1 MNRPTA
7 QTFGNDVSLL
17 WLLKNSKTVYRSVL
31 AAAEADT
38 SGGGLTTAEQAMNDY
53 AELQSLVLETANTL
67 EANLQQYA
75 IDLTSSLMADS
86 SEYGIFKQDVY
97 TRISANARNI
107 TENSTLL
114 ETLENAQIEY
124 LNLIN
129 GQIRRGFIAD
139 PDHPGQYLYGIA
151 ISQDMAFT
159 DQSKEYTDGHTY
171 YGIAADQTF
180 GLYTST
186 GWQYWINGSKA
197 GWFDSSD
204 GKLHVAQ
211 EEVKGDITMG
221 NWQMTDS
228 DGFGIKYIGG

>member
-1 MNRPTA
+1 MANRPTA
-7 QTFGNDVSLL
+7 QTFNNDVSLL

-53 AELQSLVLETANTL
+53 AELQSLVLETSETL
-67 EANLQQYA
+67 EAAMQQYVLD
-75 IDLTSSLMADS
+75 ITSHLVSD
-86 SEYGIFKQDVY
+86 SEYGTFTQDVY
-97 TRISANARNI
+97 TQIEANALSI
-107 TENSTLL
+107 TENSTRL
-114 ETLENAQIEY
+114 ETLENSQIEY

-129 GQIRRGFIAD
+129 GQIRRGFIED
-139 PDHPGQYLYGIA
+139 PENAGQYLYGIA
-151 ISQDMAFT
+151 ISQNMVFT
-159 DQSKEYTDGHTY
+159 AESREYTDGHTY
-171 YGIAADQTF
+171 YGIAAGKTF

-211 EEVKGDITMG
+211 EEVEGDITMG

-228 DGFGIKYIGG
+228 NGFGIKYVGS